1 MLHDFLTRCKPEDVF
16 VFLVLLL
23 LLIGTLTIFLAIQ
36 WRKIRLAEMEAVLKQ
51 DMLNRGMSADEI
63 RTVLETSMAGVS
75 AAPSQKRVVIGSDGA
90 SVVIERHRSGR

>member
-1 MLHDFLTRCKPEDVF
+1 MLHDFLSRCKPEDVF

-23 LLIGTLTIFLAIQ
+23 LLIGTLTIFLTIQ
-36 WRKIRLAEMEAVLKQ
+36 WRKVRLAEMEAVLKQ

-63 RTVLETSMAGVS
+63 RTVLQTPV
-75 AAPSQKRVVIGSDGA
+75 AAATPTPAHKRVVIGTEGA